1 MSSLSSLTINRP
13 VLATVLSLLIVI
25 FGAIGYMSLGV
36 RDYPSVDNPII
47 SVRTSFP
54 GANADVIETQITEPL
69 EAAVNGIPGIRSI
82 SSSSRDGSS
91 FINVEFKLEVDLE
104 TAANDVRDKVSGA
117 MRRLPQDV
125 DPPVVE
131 KNDADAQPIY
141 SVTLQSATRDIIDL
155 SEFAE
160 VNFKERLQTISGVSA
175 VNVWG
180 SKRYS
185 IRLRMDPMLLAAYAL
200 TPLDVRQAVSRENI
214 ELPSGTV
221 EGSTMELTVRTLG
234 RLRTVEDFNQLI
246 ITRSGERVVR
256 FSDIG
261 VAEVDAENT
270 RSILKKDGIPMV
282 ACVLVPQP
290 GANYIDIVDEAQQAV
305 EELKK
310 SLPKDIMVGVGFD
323 NTTFIRES
331 IDEVKLTIIQA
342 FILVVFIIFLFL
354 RNWRTTLIPILAI
367 PISLIG
373 AFFVMYL
380 AGFTIN
386 ILTLL
391 ALVLAIGLV
400 VDDAIIVM
408 ENIYTRI
415 EKGVPPKEAAIKG
428 SKEIFFAVIA
438 TTITLVAVF
447 FPIVFLQG
455 VTGRLFRE
463 FSVVIAGAVI
473 ISSFVALTFTPMISS
488 KMLRANASQGWFY
501 QFSEPFFT
509 GLNGFYQRSLM
520 AFMKQRWIA
529 PVFLLVAFGI
539 ILFLWV
545 TIPTEMAPL
554 EDRSQITV
562 SSTGQEGATYD
573 YMLKYS
579 DQLYDSLV
587 TKIPER
593 EKFMQMVGLGSRNRS
608 NFQISL
614 VSPDQRERTQQEI
627 ADDIAPLVARFTGA
641 RTFVTQQ
648 QTFGGRRGGMP
659 VQYVI
664 QARNLDSLK
673 TVLPLFMEAVYES
686 PVFANAD
693 ENLKFTKPELSV
705 SINREKASIMGVSI
719 QNIAQTM
726 QLTMSEQRIGYF
738 IRNGKQY
745 QILSQLNEGQ
755 RNRPVDL
762 ANIYVRSDAGNL
774 IQLDNL
780 ITMEES
786 SMPPQL
792 YRYNRFVS
800 ATVSASLAKGYTL
813 GQGIAE
819 MDRISGVVLDPD
831 NYSTALSGQSK
842 DFVESSSSLLFA
854 FMLALV
860 LIYLVL
866 SAQFESFRDPLIIM
880 LTVPLALFGALLCLS
895 LAGQTMNI
903 FSQIG
908 LIMLIG
914 LVSKN
919 GILMVEFAN
928 QRKSAGLSKRDAII
942 DSAGSRF
949 RPILMTSLSTI
960 LGILPMVFA
969 TGAGAESRTS
979 MGVAVAGGL
988 VFATF
993 FTLYIIPAMY
1003 SYISSSNGR
1012 LAMVV
1017 GATDGHGKDA
1027 DADRQA
1033 IVEPFAA
1040 DKEQ

>member
-25 FGAIGYMSLGV
+25 FGAIGYVSLGV

-91 FINVEFKLEVDLE
+91 FINVEFTLEVDLE

-155 SEFAE
+155 SEYAE

-200 TPLDVRQAVSRENI
+200 TPLDVRQAVTRENI

-246 ITRSGERVVR
+246 ITRNGERIVR

-270 RSILKKDGIPMV
+270 RSILKRDGVPMV

-290 GANYIDIVDEAQQAV
+290 GANYIDIVDEAEKAV

-310 SLPKDIMVGVGFD
+310 SLPADIEVGVGFD
-323 NTTFIRES
+323 NTIFIRES
-331 IDEVKLTIIQA
+331 IDEVKMTIIQA
-342 FILVVFIIFLFL
+342 FILVVLIIFLFL

-463 FSVVIAGAVI
+463 FSIVIAGAVV
-473 ISSFVALTFTPMISS
+473 ISAFVALTFTPMISS
-488 KMLRANASQGWFY
+488 KMLRASASQGWFY
-501 QFSEPFFT
+501 RVTEPFFV
-509 GLNGFYQRSLM
+509 GLNKVYQSSLG
-520 AFMKQRWIA
+520 AFMKRRWIA
-529 PVFLLVAFGI
+529 PAFLVVAFGVI
-539 ILFLWV
+539 IYLWAR
-545 TIPTEMAPL
+545 IPSEMAPL

-573 YMLKYS
+573 YMLRYS

-587 TKIPER
+587 NKIPEKD
-593 EKFMQMVGLGSRNRS
+593 KFMQMVGLGSRNRS

-614 VSPDQRERTQQEI
+614 LSPDHR
-627 ADDIAPLVARFTGA
+627 AR
-641 RTFVTQQ
+641 
-648 QTFGGRRGGMP
+648 
-659 VQYVI
+659 
-664 QARNLDSLK
+664 
-673 TVLPLFMEAVYES
+673 
-686 PVFANAD
+686 
-693 ENLKFTKPELSV
+693 
-705 SINREKASIMGVSI
+705 
-719 QNIAQTM
+719 
-726 QLTMSEQRIGYF
+726 
-738 IRNGKQY
+738 
-745 QILSQLNEGQ
+745 SQ
-755 RNRPVDL
+755 
-762 ANIYVRSDAGNL
+762 
-774 IQLDNL
+774 
-780 ITMEES
+780 
-786 SMPPQL
+786 
-792 YRYNRFVS
+792 
-800 ATVSASLAKGYTL
+800 K
-813 GQGIAE
+813 
-819 MDRISGVVLDPD
+819 
-831 NYSTALSGQSK
+831 
-842 DFVESSSSLLFA
+842 
-854 FMLALV
+854 
-860 LIYLVL
+860 
-866 SAQFESFRDPLIIM
+866 
-880 LTVPLALFGALLCLS
+880 
-895 LAGQTMNI
+895 
-903 FSQIG
+903 
-908 LIMLIG
+908 
-914 LVSKN
+914 
-919 GILMVEFAN
+919 
-928 QRKSAGLSKRDAII
+928 
-942 DSAGSRF
+942 
-949 RPILMTSLSTI
+949 
-960 LGILPMVFA
+960 
-969 TGAGAESRTS
+969 
-979 MGVAVAGGL
+979 
-988 VFATF
+988 
-993 FTLYIIPAMY
+993 
-1003 SYISSSNGR
+1003 
-1012 LAMVV
+1012 
-1017 GATDGHGKDA
+1017 
-1027 DADRQA
+1027 
-1033 IVEPFAA
+1033 
-1040 DKEQ
+1040 